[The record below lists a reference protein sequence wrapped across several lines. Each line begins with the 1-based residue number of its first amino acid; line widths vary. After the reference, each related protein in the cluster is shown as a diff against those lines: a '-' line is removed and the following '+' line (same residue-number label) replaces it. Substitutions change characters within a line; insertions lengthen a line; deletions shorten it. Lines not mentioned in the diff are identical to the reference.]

1 MNKQQM
7 PVIRGI
13 AGIFWLGFFMA
24 ISFMEAP
31 LKFTAPGITVAQGVQ
46 IGRIVFGVLN
56 KCEWGFLLIVLST
69 CLYNRPGALVMFCVF
84 VACIILLAET
94 FWLLPVLDA
103 RATQYIA
110 GHQQQDTD
118 MHWWY
123 IILEILKA
131 PTLFIIGWKEI
142 AGHRRK
148 FVVA

>member
-13 AGIFWLGFFMA
+13 AAIFWLGFFMA

-31 LKFTAPGITVAQGVQ
+31 LKFTAPGITIAQGLQ
-46 IGRIVFGVLN
+46 IGRLVFGALN
-56 KCEWGFLLIVLST
+56 KCEWVLLLIVLCT
-69 CLYNRPGALVMFCVF
+69 CLFSRPRALLMFCTIV
-84 VACIILLAET
+84 VCVILLAET

-103 RATQYIA
+103 RAIQYIS

-123 IILEILKA
+123 IIFEVLKVPA
-131 PTLFIIGWKEI
+131 LFIIGWKEI
-142 AGHRRK
+142 TSSRRK
-148 FVVA
+148 PGLA

>member
-7 PVIRGI
+7 PVIRGM
-13 AGIFWLGFFMA
+13 AAIFWLGFFMA

-46 IGRIVFGVLN
+46 IGRIVFGMLN
-56 KCEWGFLLIVLST
+56 KCEWGLLLIVLCS
-69 CLYNRPGALVMFCVF
+69 CLFNRPGTLVMSCV
-84 VACIILLAET
+84 VVVCVILLAET

-118 MHWWY
+118 IHWLY
-123 IILEILKA
+123 IIFEILKV
-131 PTLFIIGWKEI
+131 PMLFIIGWKGVMGAWRKLP
-142 AGHRRK
+142 AG
-148 FVVA
+148 